1 VPGSG
6 VLCGDPGSP
15 VFGVQG
21 QRGLGRTIFR
31 RDRLLISAP
40 TRRPEGR
47 RQGAALTPRWIP
59 KNYVALDKRKAD
71 PKARLSHLNFNLNQL
86 SVDLD

>member
-1 VPGSG
+1 
-6 VLCGDPGSP
+6 
-15 VFGVQG
+15 
-21 QRGLGRTIFR
+21 
-31 RDRLLISAP
+31 LISAP